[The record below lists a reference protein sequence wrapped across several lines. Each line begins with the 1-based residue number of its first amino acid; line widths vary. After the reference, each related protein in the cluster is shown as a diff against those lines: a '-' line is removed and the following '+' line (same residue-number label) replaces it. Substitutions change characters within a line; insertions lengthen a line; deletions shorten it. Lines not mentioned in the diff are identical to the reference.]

1 MEGNDAKVQLER
13 ERFEYEKLRNQNEL
27 KSTVRRLSLG
37 LGIAGAIVSLIT
49 GSVQFWIGNDR
60 AEKEGVFSLGKV
72 LLEHGPKIYSTN
84 PAERTFVIEVIKM
97 TSPNRKVTDTIFAK
111 FASATKDVEIQEQ
124 LRAAQTIISSN
135 TQHLVANTP
144 MPIGEARKN
153 SSSIHFS
160 VLANERRSGGYLF
173 TIAPHDSLAEI
184 SSVIYKVNHPSFKQK
199 VYEGDKNSGFSM
211 QYAGWGA
218 VDDVT
223 ATITLKSGAVQVS
236 NIDMISE
243 LGW

>member
-1 MEGNDAKVQLER
+1 MEGEDAKLQLER

-27 KSTVRRLSLG
+27 KSTLRRLTLG
-37 LGIAGAIVSLIT
+37 LGIAGAAVSLIT
-49 GSVQFWIGNDR
+49 GLVQFWIGNDR

-72 LLEHGPKIYSTN
+72 LLEHGPKIYSKD
-84 PAERTFVIEVIKM
+84 ASERTFVIEVIKM
-97 TSPNRKVTDTIFAK
+97 TSPNKKVSDTIFAK
-111 FASATKDVEIQEQ
+111 FASATKDVEIQQQ
-124 LRAAQTIISSN
+124 LRAAQTIISSEPK
-135 TQHLVANTP
+135 HVAEDVRASASVPQRNIP
-144 MPIGEARKN
+144 LM
-153 SSSIHFS
+153 HFA
-160 VLANERRSGGYLF
+160 VLATERRSGGYLF
-173 TIAPHDSLAEI
+173 TIAPRESSAEI
-184 SSVIYKVNHPSFKQK
+184 SAIKYKVNHPSFKKQ

-223 ATITLKSGAVQVS
+223 ATITLKSGAMQIV